1 MRYSR
6 PMSYTVADS
15 VCQSNP
21 CNAIGGKCMV
31 TDDGTTNNSPMFYCE
46 CNAGYVGYLCE
57 GEYNLLFALITD
69 MCVQYVDVYFLIII
83 IIIYIFLSATYNAIQ
98 SAIQ

>member
-6 PMSYTVADS
+6 PMCYTVADS

-31 TDDGTTNNSPMFYCE
+31 TDDATTNNSPMFYCE

-57 GEYNLLFALITD
+57 GEYNLLFDLITEL
-69 MCVQYVDVYFLIII
+69 MCPVCRGVLVNTN
-83 IIIYIFLSATYNAIQ
+83 TYNTYFVERHIQ
-98 SAIQ
+98 